1 MMILNILKKPL
12 IILSLLLTPLMAEV
26 SDEDKVYILTEYL
39 LKEKYKGM
47 AQELNSLTPASPE
60 YKALSQRKRVL
71 TAEARNEAIATVYG
85 KPKFVDLVYDDSS
98 EMFFGRIIS
107 TKGNFVRD
115 VDFYMPRQRAR
126 AFKKKVEEGRIEIKH
141 VFDGN
146 KLEFR
151 AIELAYMGVTY
162 PIHTIY
168 PNTFSLRLGGYFVGV
183 QDTEIFTK
191 KNGVGATLNLQD
203 LFEMEKKVSVA
214 RINAVYKFS
223 PKHRVEASWYRLSSE
238 SSKSNSFT
246 FKDENI
252 NIDANAAL
260 DLYFNTDIYK
270 LNYVY
275 SAYKTSKLELDFRV
289 GLHITQ
295 IETGFDASYNI
306 NKVNESFEADSITVM
321 APLPVFGIGLAYE
334 IVPHLMFNYT
344 VDYFAIS
351 YDSTVSGA
359 MSDSIV
365 TLDYQFNR
373 YVGIGGGINRTQMRF
388 NATVDGTEFGLR
400 DDVAGLIGYM
410 IFSY

>member
-1 MMILNILKKPL
+1 MIFNILKKPL
-12 IILSLLLTPLMAEV
+12 ILLSLLLTPVMAEV

-39 LKEKYKGM
+39 LKEKRKGM
-47 AQELNSLTPASPE
+47 LQELRSLTPASPE
-60 YKALSQRKRVL
+60 YKALQQRKRAL
-71 TAEARNEAIATVYG
+71 TVEARNEAIATVYG
-85 KPKFVDLVYDDSS
+85 KPKFVNLVYDDSS
-98 EMFFGRIIS
+98 EMFFGRIVS

-115 VDFYMPRQRAR
+115 VDFYMPRERAR
-126 AFKKKVEEGRIEIKH
+126 AFKKKIEEGRIAIKH

-146 KLEFR
+146 KLEFQEI
-151 AIELAYMGVTY
+151 ALAYKGVTY
-162 PIHTIY
+162 PIHTVY
-168 PNTFSLRLGGYFVGV
+168 PNTFTLKLGGYFIGV
-183 QDTEIFTK
+183 QDTEIYTK
-191 KNGVGATLNLQD
+191 KNGVGATLNLQE
-203 LFEMEKKVSVA
+203 LFEMEEKVSVA

-223 PKHRVEASWYRLSSE
+223 PRHRIEASWYSLSNT
-238 SSKSNSFT
+238 SSKKANFE
-246 FKDENI
+246 FNDKII

-260 DLYFNTDIYK
+260 DIYFNTDIYK

-275 SAYKTSKLELDFRV
+275 SAYRTSKLALDFRV

-295 IETGFDASYNI
+295 IETGYDASYNLNSI
-306 NKVNESFEADSITVM
+306 NESFEADSVAVT
-321 APLPVFGIGLAYE
+321 APLPVFGLGLAYE
-334 IVPHLMFNYT
+334 IVPNLMFNYT

-388 NATVDGTEFGLR
+388 KATVDETEFGLR